1 MSNYTEENIKKTS
14 GIAVFFSI
22 FLSVILVILFLGVNS
37 VLLLKMTCN
46 DFFGDDKNPGI
57 LRNIDLKS
65 IPIGEFVQSMKLEGV
80 SIEPDS
86 ELGDIIFSVFQ
97 NAGIQVSSKEQ
108 VDAMLDAIN
117 AERFLNEV
125 KQEYLAAFMG
135 EREYAYIT
143 ADQLRDFILSN
154 REAIGVAMGNGFT
167 DTDMAKIEYFIS
179 MNDIE
184 NQTRLELPEEY
195 QNVVHYV
202 KMFLSN
208 TICIILGVC
217 ILLLAVLLFACNWKY
232 KYMGA
237 FYAGISFLATGGAA
251 AWASGVLEKLVFH
264 FIKIESSLVNFLI
277 EETSNL
283 ILKNATLFLII
294 GGVLF
299 GVFLGWAIIAGKRRK
314 TAN

>member
-1 MSNYTEENIKKTS
+1 MNNYTEENIKKTS

-22 FLSVILVILFLGVNS
+22 FFSVILVILLLGVNS

-46 DFFGDDKNPGI
+46 GFLGDDKNPGI

-125 KQEYLAAFMG
+125 KQEYLAVFMG
-135 EREYAYIT
+135 EKEYACIT

-154 REAIGVAMGNGFT
+154 REVIGVAMGNGFT

-202 KMFLSN
+202 NMFLSS
-208 TICIILGVC
+208 TIYIILGVC
-217 ILLLAVLLFACNWKY
+217 ILLLTVLLFVCNWKY

-237 FYAGISFLATGGAA
+237 FYAGTSFLVTGGVA
-251 AWASGVLEKLVFH
+251 AWTSGVLEKLVFH

-299 GVFLGWAIIAGKRRK
+299 VIFFVWVIIAGKKRK